1 MKLVSSR
8 LGMRRYL
15 VCTALL
21 CFGAMHGL
29 LPTGALAQGKEEDR
43 VRHTMM
49 ATFHKPTDP
58 LKVDP
63 VVIRGDHAV
72 AGWIQGDRGGR
83 AVLLREKGNWIIT
96 VCGGDG
102 LKQAE
107 ALAQTGMPL
116 ARAKELAQ
124 ALALAESRLNSQTVG
139 MFARFEGIVK
149 VQAGHG
155 GHHGAKAAASH

>member
-1 MKLVSSR
+1 MKSVSSR

-15 VCTALL
+15 VCTSLL
-21 CFGAMHGL
+21 CFGVMHGL

-49 ATFHKPTDP
+49 VTFHTPTDP

-83 AVLLREKGNWIIT
+83 AVLLRDKDKWVIT

-124 ALALAESRLNSQTVG
+124 GLALAESRLNSQTVA

-149 VQAGHG
+149 VQGGHG